1 MLRKLRSKLIF
12 QGLVA
17 MDTIWFELK
26 YHKSSHGNCF
36 QSKIVVSWRFTYSKA
51 TVRMAVI
58 SLFSVHILEIMR
70 LEQCFNKG

>member
-17 MDTIWFELK
+17 MDTIWFEFR

-36 QSKIVVSWRFTYSKA
+36 QSTIVVKL
-51 TVRMAVI
+51 AVHLFKGN
-58 SLFSVHILEIMR
+58 SLNGSDFFVF
-70 LEQCFNKG
+70 CPYA